1 MCRCIRVPS
10 GITAS
15 AACSSGGRSGG
26 RGRKLATQEA
36 QPVALRIQVIFG
48 GLANGAIYGLAAL
61 GLTFIYRVT
70 GMLNFAQGMVL
81 TLAGLTYARLVM
93 EGFDILPA
101 ALVAIV
107 GAAVLSGLI

>member
-1 MCRCIRVPS
+1 M
-10 GITAS
+10 
-15 AACSSGGRSGG
+15 
-26 RGRKLATQEA
+26 
-36 QPVALRIQVIFG
+36 ALRIQVVFG

-93 EGFDILPA
+93 EGFDIVPA
-101 ALVAIV
+101 ALVAILGV
-107 GAAVLSGLI
+107 VLSGLIGVGLQRWFGPDHHMTVHS